1 MAKAKAALWEKA
13 NQSAKDYGVKAG
25 RETVRRWLH
34 QKDLVYRRPRPVLS
48 YCQILCS
55 KEFKL
60 SGVLQQSIH
69 KNLALEKK
77 R

>member
-1 MAKAKAALWEKA
+1 MLIIL
-13 NQSAKDYGVKAG
+13 NGGDP
-25 RETVRRWLH
+25 RR
-34 QKDLVYRRPRPVLS
+34 S

-69 KNLALEKK
+69 KNLALEKEGQLL
-77 R
+77 